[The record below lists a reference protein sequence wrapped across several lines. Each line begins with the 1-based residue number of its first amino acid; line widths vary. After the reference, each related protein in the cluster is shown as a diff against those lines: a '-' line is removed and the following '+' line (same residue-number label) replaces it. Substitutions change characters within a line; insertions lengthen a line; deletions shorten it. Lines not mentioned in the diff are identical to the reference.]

1 MGQMVI
7 HRPRVA
13 WDSARVIVAAIEAG
27 FQGWLAY
34 ELGERIDPGYHGC
47 LLDSWQRMAEDPGL
61 AMAEAGL
68 WRARLEDLLN
78 HRPEITGA
86 LVAIT
91 EETDL
96 LLGGWRPAPRM

>member
-1 MGQMVI
+1 MGQAVI

-27 FQGWLAY
+27 YQGWLAY
-34 ELGERIDPGYHGC
+34 EFGRRIDPDYYGC
-47 LLDSWQRMAEDPGL
+47 LLDSWQRIATDPGL

-78 HRPEITGA
+78 QRPEVTEP

-91 EETDL
+91 HEIDA
-96 LLGGWRPAPRM
+96 LLGGWRPAPFN